1 MRRNIFSI
9 WNGGQMSDD
18 EVCDLRNRREGDKL
32 PPTGVVTE
40 ATLKL
45 GKSIRRWLAVLTG
58 LTVVLYLLIAGV
70 LVWTYI
76 QSNKNTEALCTI
88 YQDAVRRADAG
99 AAFLTENPRGLKGFS
114 VETIQTSINNSRAT
128 ARSLSVLDC
137 PLPPAPTP
145 TP

>member
-1 MRRNIFSI
+1 
-9 WNGGQMSDD
+9 MSD
-18 EVCDLRNRREGDKL
+18 EEICDVRNRREEDRL

-40 ATLKL
+40 ATIKL

-58 LTVVLYLLIAGV
+58 LTVVLYLIVIGV
-70 LVWTYI
+70 VVWTYV
-76 QSNKNTEALCTI
+76 QSNKNTEALCAI
-88 YQDAVRRADAG
+88 YTDSVRRADAG
-99 AAFLTENPRGLKGFS
+99 AAFLTENPRGLKGFT
-114 VETIQTSINNSRAT
+114 VEQIQTSINNSRAT